1 MYFIT
6 INLRAQEGGAARGG
20 VSGHA
25 VAATH
30 YYRQTGVGTVT
41 SSWLKILAFTK
52 SKARERR
59 EDLVDGHRPQPRHH
73 RIAVYSRRTPLLE
86 AVGPRNH
93 VGRFRR
99 GKEQKFFVRGSW

>member
-20 VSGHA
+20 GVSGLRAEVTCRGLNA

-41 SSWLKILAFTK
+41 SSWLKILPFTK

-59 EDLVDGHRPQPRHH
+59 EDLVDGHRRRASAPFWPRHH
-73 RIAVYSRRTPLLE
+73 V
-86 AVGPRNH
+86 
-93 VGRFRR
+93 
-99 GKEQKFFVRGSW
+99 

>member
-20 VSGHA
+20 GVSGHA

-30 YYRQTGVGTVT
+30 YYRQTGEGTVT
-41 SSWLKILAFTK
+41 SSWLKILPFTK

-59 EDLVDGHRPQPRHH
+59 EDLVDGHRRRASAPFWPRHH
-73 RIAVYSRRTPLLE
+73 V
-86 AVGPRNH
+86 
-93 VGRFRR
+93 
-99 GKEQKFFVRGSW
+99 